1 MIKINKSKLPQGI
14 VIKTE
19 EDYRSEKVLSI
30 LQQDFFNKCYICEE
44 KEPTSIN
51 VEHFH
56 SYKNYRHLKYEWE
69 NLFYACA
76 HCNKIKGSRYDH
88 IIDCTKK
95 DPEEY
100 ITMRFN
106 SYPENYVETSER
118 RNGAENEE
126 TRELL
131 DKVYNGAGTPI
142 SEYEAKNLKKRISK
156 ELKEFTE
163 CVENYQDERDPK
175 LRAVY
180 WSNIKEMLSRES
192 NFAGFKRSIVLQ
204 SEELM
209 QCFGGLM
216 D

>member
-1 MIKINKSKLPQGI
+1 MGKS
-14 VIKTE
+14 
-19 EDYRSEKVLSI
+19 
-30 LQQDFFNKCYICEE
+30 FF
-44 KEPTSIN
+44 
-51 VEHFH
+51 
-56 SYKNYRHLKYEWE
+56 
-69 NLFYACA
+69 ACA
-76 HCNKIKGSRYDH
+76 HCNRIKGSRYDH

-118 RNGAENEE
+118 RNGAENKE

-131 DKVYNGAGTPI
+131 DKVYNGAGTPN

-180 WSNIKEMLSRES
+180 WSNIKKMLSRES

-209 QCFGGLM
+209 QCFGELM
-216 D
+216 N